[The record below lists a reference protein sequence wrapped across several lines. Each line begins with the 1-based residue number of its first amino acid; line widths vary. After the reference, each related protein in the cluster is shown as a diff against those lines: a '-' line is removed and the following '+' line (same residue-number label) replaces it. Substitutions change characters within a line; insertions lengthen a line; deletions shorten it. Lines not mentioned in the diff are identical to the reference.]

1 LKEHSLSPT
10 EVFVLGLD
18 DANLTELR
26 AVPEAEKYRFHALL
40 SLPELQEGDIP
51 IADLLD
57 KAREQLHAFEGEI
70 GALVGYWDFPV
81 SSMVPILCREFG
93 LPGPR
98 LRPIVTCEHKY
109 WSRLEQRNAVP
120 EVVPGFGLVDLDNA
134 SEPPEGLSYP
144 MWLKPIKG
152 FSSELAFQVSNDEE
166 FTEAV
171 DKISE
176 GVERVGEPFQ
186 YVLEQLELPP
196 EVAEAGPR
204 HCLAE
209 EAISGNQVA
218 TEGYVYQGDIHVYGV
233 LDSVT
238 YPDSSVFLRH
248 QFPSQIPKPVCH
260 QLSKIT
266 KKIIEQIGLDDAT
279 FSIEF
284 FHDPKTDAVT
294 VLEVNPRHS
303 QSHAPLFDLVDGVP
317 NHHVM
322 LCLATGTDPGPSS
335 RDGGR
340 YDVAAKCFLRHF
352 RDGVVRR
359 VPTDDELQ
367 RLHEQLPG
375 VTATPIAQEG
385 QRLSDLVAQD
395 SYSYELA
402 DLVIGAD
409 SVEELERLYQRAVDE
424 LRFEIDEVDHDPTE
438 EGTSDENATDQNEAT
453 EETARTH

>member
-1 LKEHSLSPT
+1 MSPT

-18 DANLTELR
+18 DANLVELH
-26 AVPEAEKYRFHALL
+26 AVPDAESYRFHPLL
-40 SLPELQEGDIP
+40 SVPELQEGDIA
-51 IADLLD
+51 IDDLLA
-57 KAREQLHAFEGEI
+57 KAREQLHSFDGEI
-70 GALVGYWDFPV
+70 GAIVGYWDFPV

-93 LPGPR
+93 VPGPD
-98 LRPIVTCEHKY
+98 LRAIVTCEHKY
-109 WSRLEQRNAVP
+109 WSRLEQRAADP
-120 EVVPGFGLVDLDNA
+120 DVVPGFGLVDLDSA
-134 SEPPEGLSYP
+134 ESPPQGLNYP
-144 MWLKPIKG
+144 LWLKPIKG
-152 FSSELAFQVSNDEE
+152 FSSELAFQVTDDEE
-166 FTEAV
+166 FAEAV
-171 DKISE
+171 AKIGD

-186 YVLEQLELPP
+186 HVLDQLELPP

-218 TEGYVYQGDIHVYGV
+218 TEGYVYQGEVHVYGV

-260 QLSKIT
+260 RLSEAT
-266 KKIIEQIGLDDAT
+266 KKIIKQIGLDNTT

-284 FHDPKTDAVT
+284 FHDPDTGAIT

-303 QSHAPLFDLVDGVP
+303 QSHAPLFDLVEGIP

-322 LCLATGTDPGPSS
+322 LCLATGRDPEFRSTG
-335 RDGGR
+335 GGR
-340 YDVAAKCFLRHF
+340 YEIAAMYNYRRF

-359 VPTDDELQ
+359 VPTSAEL
-367 RLHEQLPG
+367 RELHEELPG
-375 VTATPIAQEG
+375 VTAIPVPKEG
-385 QRLSDLVAQD
+385 QRLSELAAQD

-402 DLVIGAD
+402 DVVVGAN
-409 SVEELERLYQRAVDE
+409 SVAELERTYATAIDR
-424 LRFEIDEVDHDPTE
+424 LRFEIDDVAPDSAEQDA
-438 EGTSDENATDQNEAT
+438 NT